1 MSLFDRIDIPRGL
14 GRLPRRT
21 RRRRLPRELDPE
33 QQLEQL
39 GSEVGREGSLS
50 GYVPSPL
57 VSTDRRVAALI
68 VGGAPA
74 WSRRLR
80 RIDTLTDQ
88 AQTELRRD
96 WRSLAAQYADD
107 PVAFATAWRERA
119 AAFDFGL
126 VNDLIDRHNRYY
138 PIEANLRISPRTGEY
153 IGPGGR
159 EWRRQPLDAD
169 WVLSELPPQLELAL
183 LA

>member
-21 RRRRLPRELDPE
+21 RRRLLPRELDPE

-57 VSTDRRVAALI
+57 IPTDRRVAALI
-68 VGGAPA
+68 IGGAPA

-80 RIDTLTDQ
+80 RIDTLTDRALEELQ
-88 AQTELRRD
+88 ASWRALATEH
-96 WRSLAAQYADD
+96 ADD
-107 PVAFATAWRERA
+107 PAAFAAAWRAEA
-119 AAFDFGL
+119 ESYDFSP
-126 VNDLIDRHNRYY
+126 VNDLIDRHNRFY

-153 IGPGGR
+153 IGPGGG
-159 EWRRQPLDAD
+159 EWRREPLGRA
-169 WVLSELPPQLELAL
+169 WALAQLPACLDRALAG
-183 LA
+183 